1 MFGTSVHIKEKRM
14 HKMSRTFPCE
24 IDGQKMQCI
33 VIGPQSMDLPS
44 YLLQGEKACGYIY
57 EDGTLT
63 KWYWKGLSVVEGE
76 RCLYF
81 DPLPLFPF
89 SDIATKKRSEALTL
103 VRDLARALES
113 LPYSFLDLSS
123 GILPLWRVWGME
135 DGRLLILPQDLADLF
150 AACSDEETRYFHS
163 SSWVHHGLHQPF
175 TLCDQMASLLYY
187 AALGFPPFHDKDSR
201 EDSFRP
207 LPLSLT
213 GVALPQTTIQF
224 IDRTL
229 SLSLTKQRDAVMNK
243 EPQKALS
250 WFLSQTESLQWTLE
264 ATDSVQTRES
274 LRVIGAC
281 ASFLDGQHTR
291 AKRRVFWRKKGW
303 LVITIAAIIISVS
316 WFTTTRIQESRK
328 PPYTAGMEPS
338 QIIDA
343 YYDSMNELSLEN
355 MEASLAKGVKNPASM
370 EVTNLYV
377 TRQTRQAYEGINSQI
392 DPNDWIAEGRP
403 PIMAG
408 TFLYGI
414 TDLSIEQ
421 IGENRYLA
429 KGIMWTPYAYSDEE
443 PEQNATATAVYTY
456 ELNQEF
462 SVEMGE
468 RGWYEITDIT
478 RASVQP
484 LEKLMV
490 ETYIK
495 NSNTAQ
501 SQ

>member
-1 MFGTSVHIKEKRM
+1 M

-89 SDIATKKRSEALTL
+89 SDIATSKRSEALSL

-135 DGRLLILPQDLADLF
+135 GGRLLILPQDLADLF

-213 GVALPQTTIQF
+213 GASLPQTTIQF

-274 LRVIGAC
+274 LRLIGAC

-328 PPYTAGMEPS
+328 PPYTAGMEPM

-343 YYDSMNELSLEN
+343 YYDSMNELSLEK

-377 TRQTRQAYEGINSQI
+377 TRQTRQAYEGINTQI

-403 PIMAG
+403 PILAG

-414 TDLSIEQ
+414 TDLSIDQ

-468 RGWYEITDIT
+468 RGWYEITDIG
-478 RASVQP
+478 RAVVQP
-484 LEKLMV
+484 LEKRMV

>member
-63 KWYWKGLSVVEGE
+63 KWYWKGLSVFEGE

-89 SDIATKKRSEALTL
+89 SDIATSKRSEALTL

-187 AALGFPPFHDKDSR
+187 AALGFPPFYDKDSR

-213 GVALPQTTIQF
+213 GVSLPQTTIQF

-264 ATDSVQTRES
+264 ATDSVKSRES
-274 LRVIGAC
+274 LNTVPAC
-281 ASFLDGQHTR
+281 ASFLEGQHKR

-328 PPYTAGMEPS
+328 PPYTAGMEPM
-338 QIIDA
+338 QIIEA
-343 YYDSMNELSLEN
+343 YYDSMNELSLEK

-377 TRQTRQAYEGINSQI
+377 TRQTRQAYEGINTQI

-403 PIMAG
+403 PILAG

-443 PEQNATATAVYTY
+443 PEPNATATAVYTY

-468 RGWYEITDIT
+468 RGWYEITDIG